1 MKEVRAMIDSDAIKE
16 YISWVD
22 EANSK
27 AELIDTL
34 KDIREDLLR
43 DDDADNEGGK
53 QYSLRK

>member
-1 MKEVRAMIDSDAIKE
+1 MIDSDAIKE